1 MVAKQVA
8 RDIDGK
14 GARRARHA
22 ASGGNPLRR
31 RAEGVTR
38 GSAGFPE
45 NASLAIQ
52 AQGWVFPTG
61 IMTHVLLVAGLRNP
75 TVRRRYEAARD
86 LLADHDGLDLHD
98 RLLELLG
105 SE

>member
-1 MVAKQVA
+1 MA
-8 RDIDGK
+8 RVRDGLATRQAVETRCAA
-14 GARRARHA
+14 AR
-22 ASGGNPLRR
+22 
-31 RAEGVTR
+31 EGVTR